1 MSVGF
6 RVFRSP
12 SIAGFC
18 YAAFIAVLALGLSGC
33 NRNGE
38 HVLEGSGHSVLT
50 PVSTTGQALR
60 QRQVVYVPVYS
71 SIYWGSDRQ
80 LTDLAA
86 TLSIRNVSEKAPI
99 LVHAVKYYDSHGKLI
114 RLYINEPGS
123 LGPLATADFV
133 IQRRDTAG
141 GPGANFLVEWSS
153 VEDVDDPVIEAVM
166 IGQHGN
172 VGISFTSS
180 GRPLPKAS
188 AALRNAN

>member
-1 MSVGF
+1 MP
-6 RVFRSP
+6 SP
-12 SIAGFC
+12 SISNSW
-18 YAAFIAVLALGLSGC
+18 YAALVIAMALTLHGC
-33 NRNGE
+33 ARPDE
-38 HVLEGSGHSVLT
+38 HVLEGSGHSVLS
-50 PVSTTGQALR
+50 PLSPSAQPAR

-71 SIYWGSDRQ
+71 SIYWGFDRQ

-86 TLSIRNVSEKAPI
+86 TLSIRNVSEKSAI
-99 LVHAVKYYDSHGKLI
+99 VVHAVKYYDSHGKLV
-114 RLYINEPGS
+114 RVYIKEPGS

-153 VEDVDDPVIEAVM
+153 AEDVDEPVIEAVM

-172 VGISFTSS
+172 AGISFASL

-188 AALRNAN
+188 AALRDVK